1 MTCHRGFATKKSQ
14 APRQA
19 QLKTRKLA
27 VQMSS
32 KEIGATNND
41 ERGGYSPMTA
51 FPEFAT
57 PAKILQRVICR

>member
-1 MTCHRGFATKKSQ
+1 MTCHRGFVTKKSQ

-32 KEIGATNND
+32 KEIGATNNH
-41 ERGGYSPMTA
+41 ERRGYSPMTA
-51 FPEFAT
+51 FHEFAT
-57 PAKILQRVICR
+57 PANIIQRVICQ